1 MKQSL
6 AKRLFTITL
15 SLIIGLMLITYFAQ
29 AFFFERFYSYKK
41 TDIFSTRS

>member
-41 TDIFSTRS
+41 TESVSSRS